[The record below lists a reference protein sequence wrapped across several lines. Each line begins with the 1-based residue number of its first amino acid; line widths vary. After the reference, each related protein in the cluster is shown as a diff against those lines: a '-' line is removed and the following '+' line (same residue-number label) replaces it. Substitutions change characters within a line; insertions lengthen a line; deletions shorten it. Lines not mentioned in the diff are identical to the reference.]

1 MQRSD
6 MTSLFDHV
14 VGTNEYRS
22 WDGEAKCLSGLEVD
36 RQLELRRLHHR
47 QIGGLLTLED
57 ARDVTTHQMI
67 GLGEIGS
74 AAGEAAGSGEIAAAV
89 NRWHRMPVRYGDG
102 RTWLLPDLRKPSD
115 GEIGTASGYPR
126 LAGGKLGRP
135 IDLPP
140 DDGRLHLQRAAMGSY
155 GSQGAK
161 AYARPA
167 AVICRN
173 ESSASSCHS
182 RRADRRIFA

>member
-74 AAGEAAGSGEIAAAV
+74 VAGEAAGRGEIAAAI
-89 NRWHRMPVRYGDG
+89 NRWHRMPVRYGD
-102 RTWLLPDLRKPSD
+102 
-115 GEIGTASGYPR
+115 ECVAAS
-126 LAGGKLGRP
+126 
-135 IDLPP
+135 
-140 DDGRLHLQRAAMGSY
+140 
-155 GSQGAK
+155 
-161 AYARPA
+161 
-167 AVICRN
+167 
-173 ESSASSCHS
+173 EE
-182 RRADRRIFA
+182 